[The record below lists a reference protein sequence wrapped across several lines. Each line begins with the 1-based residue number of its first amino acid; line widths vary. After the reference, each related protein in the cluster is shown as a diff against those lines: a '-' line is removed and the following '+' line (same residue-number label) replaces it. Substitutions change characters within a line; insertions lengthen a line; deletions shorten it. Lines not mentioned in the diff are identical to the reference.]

1 MAEKILVINPGSAS
15 KKYAL
20 YEDGRELFYAHFETE
35 AGKILLTT
43 KTPAGEEKKNL
54 EAGDFQ
60 LAIGHTLNLMTEKG
74 IIAGK
79 DDLSAI
85 GVRVVA
91 PGDFFLE
98 HRPLDEKYLSKLRE
112 ISLEAPLHILPT
124 LKEIEAATSLFSDLP
139 FFGIS
144 DSAFHRQMP
153 AYARNYAIAGEDA
166 ARFDIYRFGYHGLSA
181 QSVLRK
187 LEENLGVMPARI
199 IICHLGGG
207 ASVTAVKSGTSIENS
222 MGFSPLEGL
231 PMSTRVGNIDAGA
244 IIHFAQKTG
253 LTLVQLEDYFNH
265 KSGLLGLSGKTGDVR
280 ELIKLEK
287 DGDEKAALA
296 LNAFAYAVKK
306 YIGSYFAVLGGLDI
320 LAFSGAIG
328 DRSPIMRGRVCDN
341 LGALGILLDEE
352 KNNSTV
358 EKMGFIHNSWSSVK
372 IVVIPTDEMT
382 EIAVEVDRFF

>member
-43 KTPAGEEKKNL
+43 KTPAGEKKQNL
-54 EAGDFQ
+54 EASSFQ
-60 LAIGHTLNLMTEKG
+60 MAMERALDLMTEKG

-79 DDLSAI
+79 DDLSAV

-98 HRPLDEKYLSKLRE
+98 RRPLDEKYFSKLKE
-112 ISLEAPLHILPT
+112 ISLKAPLHIVPT
-124 LKEIEAATSLFSDLP
+124 LKEIEAAVSLFPGLP
-139 FFGIS
+139 LFGIS
-144 DSAFHRQMP
+144 DSAFHKRMP
-153 AYARNYAIAGEDA
+153 TYARNYAIAGEDA
-166 ARFDIYRFGYHGLSA
+166 SRFDIYRFGYHGLSA

-187 LEENLGVMPARI
+187 LEENLGVMPAKV

-207 ASVTAVKSGTSIENS
+207 ASVTAVKNAASIENS

-244 IIHFAQKTG
+244 IIYLAQKTG
-253 LTLVQLEDYFNH
+253 LTLAQLEDYFNH

-280 ELIKLEK
+280 ELIELEK
-287 DGDEKAALA
+287 SGDKKAALA
-296 LNAFAYAVKK
+296 LNTFAYAVRK
-306 YIGSYFAVLGGLDI
+306 YIGSYFAVLNGLDV

-328 DRSPIMRGRVCDN
+328 EHSPIMRARICGN
-341 LGALGILLDEE
+341 LDALGISLDEE

-358 EKMGFIHNSWSSVK
+358 ERMDFIHDPGSAVK
-372 IVVIPTDEMT
+372 IIVAPTDEMA
-382 EIAVEVDRFF
+382 EIAREVNGFF